1 MDVDEFLA
9 RPLVARVATQGPE
22 VRPVWFLWEDGAVWW
37 LTGSYSRMERIL
49 AADPRVA
56 LVVDTCELADAE
68 VLSVTCR
75 GTAQVVPLDRAR
87 ALRKLTRYLGPDP
100 QTWPARFSEPLD
112 DPATRLVRFTPDRA
126 PQLRDLSW

>member
-22 VRPVWFLWEDGAVWW
+22 VRPVWFLWEDGAFWW

-49 AADPRVA
+49 AVDPRVA

-100 QTWPARFSEPLD
+100 RTWPARFSEPLD
-112 DPATRLVRFTPDRA
+112 DPATKLVRFTPNRT
-126 PQLRDLSW
+126 PHLRDLSW